1 MLKRLPNGA
10 WTPPVF
16 LLANSDCWFWRSA
29 VGQIVAGF
37 WMGSRSESMPKLR
50 AGYLSPILSLKE
62 SGLKSD
68 LPGLACSLRASL

>member
-1 MLKRLPNGA
+1 
-10 WTPPVF
+10 
-16 LLANSDCWFWRSA
+16 
-29 VGQIVAGF
+29 
-37 WMGSRSESMPKLR
+37 MGSRSESMPKLR